1 MNETYSHEALPSLDL
16 SLSKKLDD
24 LSITKPAATMV
35 SQYDP
40 SEWEKANYYHGVSS
54 HPPELL
60 YRSNYLSNPFPHP
73 KGRFHHI
80 FPKTAHGVYNTRL
93 NNVWHI
99 VAPRIRDGLKSHH
112 KIRYSAIQAARFI
125 THGERGLDRL
135 GPVVIWIAVHPNSTT
150 AEDAHSVSGR
160 ILNLLG
166 ANRVDGVVVEWI
178 EGTVER
184 MGSNHRPGPPLLP
197 ITEQDNA
204 TYYVRRF
211 LTARLGMPIA
221 RVDDSD
227 AQGSVAFFFH
237 ENRDRRG
244 NPSNRVLAVS
254 CCHVLRQ
261 DTTVSYK
268 FAGIAKAPAD
278 RVRLAGSR
286 RFKRGVDEIT
296 ATIQDKGE
304 EGARLAQEIRE
315 RQAELNSNDQQAV
328 RAAENIQ
335 VQSAKV
341 MEDIAALADFYRA
354 VETHWSSL
362 ESRIIG
368 HIDWAPKITVDPE
381 PTRYTKDIGTFEV
394 DAVKFGPGFKGN
406 VVDLGLYCLV
416 FLVIASPDKVNLQG
430 QNIVQPSLPAS
441 SIPTFVA
448 GILSDIQS
456 EANSESTAGLRAS
469 TWLVPILKTA
479 MVTPV
484 LLS

>member
-24 LSITKPAATMV
+24 MSITKPAATMV

-80 FPKTAHGVYNTRL
+80 SPKTAHGVYNTRL
-93 NNVWHI
+93 NNFWHM
-99 VAPRIRDGLKSHH
+99 VAPKIRDNLKSR
-112 KIRYSAIQAARFI
+112 KIRYSAIQAARFS
-125 THGERGLDRL
+125 THGEDGKDVL

-160 ILNLLG
+160 ILNLLE

-184 MGSNHRPGPPLLP
+184 LGSNHRPGPPLLP

-237 ENRDRRG
+237 ENRDRRD

-254 CCHVLRQ
+254 CCHVLRKNTKVPYQ
-261 DTTVSYK
+261 

-286 RFKRGVDEIT
+286 RFKRGVDEIK
-296 ATIQDKGE
+296 ATIQDKGVE
-304 EGARLAQEIRE
+304 AARLAQEISE

-328 RAAENIQ
+328 RATENIKMQ
-335 VQSAKV
+335 LDKV
-341 MEDIAALADFYRA
+341 REDITALEVFCKD
-354 VETHWSSL
+354 VETHWSPL
-362 ESRIIG
+362 ESRTIG
-368 HIDWAPKITVDPE
+368 HLDWAPKISVGPE

-394 DAVKFGPGFKGN
+394 DAERFGPEFKGN